1 MAMSASNS
9 LPSEG
14 PTPQSSRGTLSII
27 LDWGERIVLVALYAW
42 LTARIVATLF
52 TGQGHAVNLLLLLS
66 EGSVLVFVLFR
77 RRATHLSRRPIDWL
91 LAWSAMMIPLL
102 VNPDSAHALVP
113 TIVAAVPMLIGLAI
127 QVDAKLVLG
136 RSFGCVAANRGLK
149 FSGPYRR
156 VRHPIYLGYLLV
168 HLGFFLMNA
177 TLWNLSVYLLCY
189 CAQIPRL
196 LVEERLLSQD
206 QTYRE
211 YMRQVRFRLI
221 PKVF

>member
-1 MAMSASNS
+1 MQR
-9 LPSEG
+9 LRG
-14 PTPQSSRGTLSII
+14 GTLPTV
-27 LDWGERIVLVALYAW
+27 LDWGERVVLVLLYAW

-77 RRATHLSRRPIDWL
+77 RRATHISRRPVDWL
-91 LAWSAMMIPLL
+91 LAWSAVMAPLL
-102 VNPDSAHALVP
+102 VYPDSARALVP
-113 TIVAAVPMLIGLAI
+113 SIVGAAPMLLGLAI
-127 QVDAKLVLG
+127 QVNAKMILG

-168 HLGFFLMNA
+168 HLGFLLINP
-177 TLWNLSVYLLCY
+177 TLWNLSVYALCY
-189 CAQIPRL
+189 TLQIPRL
-196 LVEERLLSQD
+196 LAEERLLSQD
-206 QTYRE
+206 ETYRQ
-211 YMRQVRFRLI
+211 YMEQVRFRLI